1 MSSFKLNLPTDIPWK
16 RICVTEDMIDRV
28 VCDTELPPKWH
39 SSIAVFKYVPPDD
52 SQLHTGYKISYLK
65 VTATITGY
73 QPLDAEIQGEIDW
86 DGLSVGTRDA
96 ITDLLTSY
104 YPCHG
109 AILQVVVG
117 PHGSNPSTPKA
128 EYPFFMDFEPKK
140 RELYELATD
149 TKEKQSRSLENV
161 NLSKSAGRTDS
172 QEVMDIDMGGSTNV
186 GLQVPGVGGL
196 SVGSS
201 SQGQWGTKTLNS
213 NEGLEARTTDSSQE
227 KRETYS
233 FSTQISQM
241 YNQLNSYHIGTNR
254 AVFFV
259 QPRPHVLE
267 QPSGFVRGPRAV
279 EGIQEF
285 FLVVA
290 QPSEQEED
298 FCVSVRL
305 DTGHLTNVPIM
316 DYERRPAQLTD
327 TASAVANLPT
337 SADTVETRA
346 IRCTVDYWVGSDDI
360 YYKKHVKRVQD
371 TVVYTAPDG
380 FHIENFSTAVNNVVN
395 GSSSVSSSADGKSLT
410 INVEARSSVW
420 IQDEGDGWFADC
432 PDQLD
437 QRTGSAERRERVD
450 LISDSPTKQ
459 VGDKDVLLI
468 TTRGL
473 CCCDRPGPSPLTRV
487 IGVKPIPEYFG
498 SEVRYDR
505 ATRVEKAF
513 PADSKFASR
522 ERTRDEAA
530 LSAKVTAKEDDSGCG
545 CDDRQQA
552 MSPLDKRIP
561 IRKANEMIGFIGKE
575 ILKSTSDPR
584 PENAPKPFLE
594 TDFFAKLVQAH
605 QSAIRPGKKKLA
617 HKIGKS
623 LPEAIGKRLAEKFGK
638 KVDDITTQ
646 DLMSLPNYELTK
658 LGNINPREAAKL
670 KLSHLGI
677 PFTKGHAPRK

>member
-1 MSSFKLNLPTDIPWK
+1 MTAFKLNLPTDIPWQ
-16 RICVTEDMIDRV
+16 RICVTEDMVDRV
-28 VCDTELPPKWH
+28 VCDNELPPKWH

-52 SQLHTGYKISYLK
+52 FQLHAGRKITYLK

-73 QPLDAEIQGEIDW
+73 QPLDEEIQGEIDW

-96 ITDLLTSY
+96 ITELLTSY
-104 YPCHG
+104 YPCNG

-117 PHGSNPSTPKA
+117 PHGANPTIPKA
-128 EYPFFMDFEPKK
+128 DYPFFMDFEPKK

-149 TKEKQSRSLENV
+149 TKEKQSRSLENI

-186 GLQVPGVGGL
+186 GLEVPKVGG
-196 SVGSS
+196 VTFGSS
-201 SQGQWGTKTLNS
+201 SQGQWGTKQLNS
-213 NEGLEARTTDSSQE
+213 NEGMESRTTDSSQE

-267 QPSGFVRGPRAV
+267 EPTGFVRGPRAV

-290 QPSEQEED
+290 QPTDQED

-305 DTGHLTNVPIM
+305 DTGHLTHVPIM

-327 TASAVANLPT
+327 TALAVANLPT
-337 SADTVETRA
+337 SADTVETRSV
-346 IRCTVDYWVGSDDI
+346 RCTVDYWLGSDDI
-360 YYKKHVKRVQD
+360 YYKKHIKRVQD

-380 FHIENFSTAVNNVVN
+380 FHIEGFSTAVENIVN
-395 GSSSVSSSADGKSLT
+395 GTSSVSAAPDGKSLT

-432 PDQLD
+432 PDKLD
-437 QRTGSAERRERVD
+437 QKTGRAERRERVD

-459 VGDKDVLLI
+459 VGEKDVLLI

-473 CCCDRPGPSPLTRV
+473 CCCDSAREPVGVRI
-487 IGVKPIPEYFG
+487 IGVKHIPAYFG
-498 SEVRYDR
+498 GELRYDR
-505 ATRVEKAF
+505 PTRVEKAF
-513 PADSKFASR
+513 PADSGPGS
-522 ERTRDEAA
+522 
-530 LSAKVTAKEDDSGCG
+530 SKEDDEGCG
-545 CDDRQQA
+545 CGERLHA
-552 MSPLDKRIP
+552 MSPLDKRLP

-584 PENAPKPFLE
+584 PENAPKSFLD
-594 TDFFAKLVQAH
+594 TDIFAKLVQAH
-605 QSAIRPGKKKLA
+605 QSAIRAGKKTLSQSIGAKL
-617 HKIGKS
+617 
-623 LPEAIGKRLAEKFGK
+623 PDAIGRRLAARFGK
-638 KVDDITTQ
+638 EVKEVTTH
-646 DLMSLPNYELTK
+646 DLMTLPNHELAR
-658 LGNINPREAAKL
+658 LGNMSAREAARF
-670 KLSHLGI
+670 KLSHLGVSFRRGN
-677 PFTKGHAPRK
+677 PPRAGKR